1 MNNDRLKHI
10 VLRLLGTLECRGDR
24 TIDLINRICL
34 ANHAAS

>member
-1 MNNDRLKHI
+1 MNNDRLRHI
-10 VLRLLGTLECRGDR
+10 VLRMLGTLNHRGMA